1 MHSQI
6 KTMLDEAEQ
15 RYLKSEELSVISQY
29 VDSLPERLDAYRH
42 LRDQELNMMQSVA
55 DQLQIQM
62 PQEKVEDLERSI
74 KNALLVL
81 RTCGMGMLLN
91 DESYIHNHLL
101 NWLGQTMQV
110 YQTKSIDTTLYRLL
124 NQQLTQIL
132 TPKQMALLK
141 PMLLL
146 SLNTLMQPAPTTA
159 QPSVV

>member
-6 KTMLDEAEQ
+6 KTILDEAEK
-15 RYLKSEELSVISQY
+15 RYLKSEELGVISQY
-29 VDSLPERLDAYRH
+29 VDSLPERLDAYRR
-42 LRDQELNMMQSVA
+42 LRDQELGMMQSVA

-62 PQEKVEDLERSI
+62 PQEKIEDLERSI

-81 RTCGMGMLLN
+81 RTCSMSMLLN

-110 YQTKSIDTTLYRLL
+110 YKTKSIDTALYRLL
-124 NQQLTQIL
+124 NQQLTQVL

-141 PMLLL
+141 PMLIL